1 MTMPGYPVALMP
13 PDYGNL
19 MASLYHDFYS
29 MPTLSNGVYAAAG
42 TIGILAGITG
52 RAFNINGAGTNQYI
66 FVVGETGTGKDT
78 MAYVTSKLFNAIGNV
93 SPLAGAA
100 SMPTFNDFRG
110 PGELV
115 SSAGL
120 IKWLEKKPCTYSIL
134 GEIGLLMQQMC
145 KPNAPPNLASLMRV
159 LLQIYSKSGN
169 GNTFDPSAYS
179 DTAKNTASI
188 RNLSYTLCGETT
200 GSTFYPTLTEGM
212 VSSGFLPRCLLFES
226 TAPRPQENDCPAPTP
241 SDLTV
246 RELSNLAAQALNLGH
261 QGIVQNVR
269 LEGPA
274 KDLLAD
280 FGRHATA
287 CINSGGEV
295 ARQLWNRARLKA
307 LKLAA
312 LPAISRN
319 MHDPALIL
327 SDAEWA
333 CNLVNHQTEHL
344 IGKFD
349 RNEVGNVDGDE
360 SKQLDELIKAIGRY
374 YGEPFNSLSGYGG
387 FDESMHRDGVFT
399 ETYLSR
405 ILTKRAA
412 FRNDKRGGPTVALKR
427 ALRNLLDGDEIRE
440 MPKNQMLA
448 KYGSGSRS
456 FVVSNPD
463 RFVKAR
469 SMELGSR

>member
-1 MTMPGYPVALMP
+1 MPGNYPVALMP
-13 PDYGNL
+13 PDCGNL
-19 MASLYHDFYS
+19 MGSLFDDFYS
-29 MPTLSNGVYAAAG
+29 MPTLSNDVYAAAG
-42 TIGILAGITG
+42 VIGITAGITG

-78 MAYVTSKLFNAIGNV
+78 MAYVTSKLFKAISDVGTLG
-93 SPLAGAA
+93 SGAA
-100 SMPTFNDFRG
+100 CMPSFNDFRG

-120 IKWLEKKPCTYSIL
+120 IKWLEKKPCSYSIL

-179 DTAKNTASI
+179 DTAKNSGQI
-188 RNLSYTLCGETT
+188 HNLSFTICGETT

-226 TAPRPQENDCPAPTP
+226 TAPRPEENDFPP
-241 SDLTV
+241 SMPRDLTV
-246 RELSNLAAQALNLGH
+246 RELANLAAQALNLANRAA
-261 QGIVQNVR
+261 VQTVR

-319 MHDPALIL
+319 MFDPGLIL
-327 SDAEWA
+327 SDAQWA
-333 CNLVNHQTEHL
+333 CDLVNHQTESL

-349 RNEVGNVDGDE
+349 RNEVGSIDGDE
-360 SKQLDELIKAIGRY
+360 SKQLDDLIKAIRKY
-374 YGEPFNSLSGYGG
+374 CSTPYHDLSGYGG
-387 FDESMHRDGVFT
+387 FSEEMHGGGVFT

-405 ILTKRAA
+405 VLTKRAA
-412 FRNDKRGGPTVALKR
+412 FRNDKRRGATNALKQ
-427 ALRNLLDGDEIRE
+427 ALKNLLDSDEIRE
-440 MPKNQMLA
+440 MPKAQMLA
-448 KYGSGSRS
+448 KYGTGSRS
-456 FVVSNPD
+456 FVMANTE
-463 RFVKAR
+463 RFLKA
-469 SMELGSR
+469 L

>member
-1 MTMPGYPVALMP
+1 MPGYPVALMP
-13 PDYGNL
+13 SDCGDL
-19 MASLYHDFYS
+19 MGSLYYDFYS
-29 MPTLSNGVYAAAG
+29 MPTLSNEVYAAAG
-42 TIGILAGITG
+42 VVGIFSGITG

-78 MAYVTSKLFNAIGNV
+78 MAYVTAKLFNAIGNM

-226 TAPRPQENDCPAPTP
+226 TAPRPQENDRPPQTP

-246 RELSNLAAQALNLGH
+246 RELANLAAQALNLGH
-261 QGIVQNVR
+261 QGIAQNVR

-280 FGRHATA
+280 FGRHATD

-319 MHDPALIL
+319 MHDPGLIL

-349 RNEVGNVDGDE
+349 RNETGAVDGDE
-360 SKQLDELIKAIGRY
+360 AKQRSSIIRIVAEYMSRDY
-374 YGEPFNSLSGYGG
+374 TSLAKY
-387 FDESMHRDGVFT
+387 EVAEEMHRRGIIT
-399 ETYLSR
+399 HSYLSR
-405 ILTKRAA
+405 RLFTLPA
-412 FRNDKRGGPTVALKR
+412 FKDRLGPTAAIKR
-427 ALRNLLDGDEIRE
+427 VIGRMLEDDELREVP
-440 MPKNQMLA
+440 PKQMLEQF
-448 KYGSGSRS
+448 GSK
-456 FVVSNPD
+456 P
-463 RFVKAR
+463 KAYVM
-469 SMELGSR
+469 SDTKPFLSVYKS